1 MALESKPNGAPEAA
15 LRTETALGIKSRM
28 VSEDTGMMVMGF
40 DIFFMFYSTIFLV
53 LCYMDTHLTTRLVAS
68 RYGMSE
74 CMMPRAAVLQ
84 IALDAPDART
94 DVSVLNG
101 YLCMQENEGQV
112 ASKVKC
118 VIMSRRQ
125 TMQHQK
131 LHSSLERLHT
141 VPLHT

>member
-1 MALESKPNGAPEAA
+1 
-15 LRTETALGIKSRM
+15 
-28 VSEDTGMMVMGF
+28 MMVVEYDM
-40 DIFFMFYSTIFLV
+40 FFMFYSTIFLV

-84 IALDAPDART
+84 IAPDAPDART

-101 YLCMQENEGQV
+101 YLCMQYHEGQV
-112 ASKVKC
+112 VGKVKC
-118 VIMSRRQ
+118 VIMSFKQ
-125 TMQHQK
+125 TIQHHK
-131 LHSSLERLHT
+131 LHSSLQRVHT

>member
-1 MALESKPNGAPEAA
+1 MTNKAKTSGPAAFRPSWAAVGFVRALALISVALESKPNGASEAA

-28 VSEDTGMMVMGF
+28 ISEDTGMMVMGF

-84 IALDAPDART
+84 IALDALDAR
-94 DVSVLNG
+94 DDALVLNG
-101 YLCMQENEGQV
+101 TCACKITKG
-112 ASKVKC
+112 K
-118 VIMSRRQ
+118 
-125 TMQHQK
+125 
-131 LHSSLERLHT
+131 SSAR
-141 VPLHT
+141 